1 MLLGLV
7 SCLGPQAFSV
17 VQSEYCKRELVS
29 QMDPAEQEDAVETLL
44 ASITMAGGTLVLQQL
59 LCLLHLPAYACSQ
72 LQHHTRFCFSLA
84 SVSPSGLC
92 HRPTPIP
99 SPPGPPESSS
109 TKIAYE
115 EIHEDPSTLEPHNCT
130 NHFQSWPGLVWPD
143 QVILSLGRET
153 VVVRACRSRS

>member
-72 LQHHTRFCFSLA
+72 LQHHTRFCFCLA

-115 EIHEDPSTLEPHNCT
+115 EFTKTQVPWNPITAQIT
-130 NHFQSWPGLVWPD
+130 FRAGLGWSG
-143 QVILSLGRET
+143 LT
-153 VVVRACRSRS
+153 RSS